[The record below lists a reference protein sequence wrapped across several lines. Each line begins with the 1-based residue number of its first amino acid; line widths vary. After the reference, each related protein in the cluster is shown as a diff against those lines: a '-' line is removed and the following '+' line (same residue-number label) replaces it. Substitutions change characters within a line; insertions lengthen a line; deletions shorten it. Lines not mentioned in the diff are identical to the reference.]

1 MRQKLRLGV
10 LIVPE
15 LVMLSTLGSAG
26 DRAQVSLEIFDNQP
40 VGIKMSDDELGTI
53 EFNGVDL
60 FDCLIDV
67 RKLLES
73 NGRLLC
79 CQGASSCVTPSGM
92 TRQMTNGRL
101 AYRLRNDGAAL
112 SDDDLVD
119 IFAPAECSE
128 VVDVAEQRR
137 SVITFYGVRR
147 NDP

>member
-1 MRQKLRLGV
+1 
-10 LIVPE
+10 VPE
-15 LVMLSTLGSAG
+15 SVTLSTLGIAG
-26 DRAQVSLEIFDNQP
+26 EQAQVSLEISDNQP
-40 VGIKMSDDELGTI
+40 VGIKMSDDELGTV

-60 FDCLIDV
+60 FDCLINV
-67 RKLLES
+67 RKLLEL

-79 CQGASSCVTPSGM
+79 CQGASSSVIPSGM

-101 AYRLRNDGAAL
+101 AYRLRSDGAAL

-137 SVITFYGVRR
+137 TVISSYAVRR